1 MEQDLSQPSVAS
13 KPGPQR
19 GASLGSPARQQQC
32 VARSYGQTGKRT
44 FDIVLATVLLIA
56 LIPFFVVIAIA
67 IKLDS
72 RGPVFYRVRRVG
84 YLGRPL
90 RMLKFRKMHDDA
102 SGGPLTVDGDPRLTR
117 VGRVL
122 ARARIDE
129 LPQLWDVLR
138 GRMSIIGPRPEDPA
152 FVELHEARYRQILQ
166 VRPGITGLSQIA
178 YKAEA
183 TIVDTDSPV
192 DDYVARIMPQKL
204 TLDTLYADSCAL
216 RLDLRIIYWTFI
228 TVVLHHPVAV
238 NRVTAAM
245 KLRRRRRRTDTDVGS
260 SSPEAMA
267 DGSAVLAELS
277 AAPVAM
283 SADA

>member
-1 MEQDLSQPSVAS
+1 MEQDLSQVSVAS
-13 KPGPQR
+13 KPAPHS
-19 GASLGSPARQQQC
+19 GASLRSRAREQPFIAQ
-32 VARSYGQTGKRT
+32 SYGQAGKRT
-44 FDIVLATVLLIA
+44 FDIVLATVLLVV
-56 LIPFFVVIAIA
+56 LLPFFVVIAVA

-72 RGPVFYRVRRVG
+72 RGPVFFRVRRVG
-84 YLGRPL
+84 YRGHPL

-102 SGGPLTVDGDPRLTR
+102 GGGPLTVDGDPRLTR
-117 VGRVL
+117 VGSVL
-122 ARARIDE
+122 TRARIDE

-152 FVELHEARYRQILQ
+152 FVELHEVRYRQILQ

-192 DDYVARIMPQKL
+192 ADYVSRIMPQKL
-204 TLDTLYADSCAL
+204 TLDTLYANSCTL

-228 TVVLHHPVAV
+228 TVVLHHPVSV
-238 NRVTAAM
+238 DRVTAAM
-245 KLRRRRRRTDTDVGS
+245 KRRRRRRRTDVGS
-260 SSPEAMA
+260 TSPEAMA
-267 DGSAVLAELS
+267 DGSAILAELA
-277 AAPVAM
+277 AAPVEI